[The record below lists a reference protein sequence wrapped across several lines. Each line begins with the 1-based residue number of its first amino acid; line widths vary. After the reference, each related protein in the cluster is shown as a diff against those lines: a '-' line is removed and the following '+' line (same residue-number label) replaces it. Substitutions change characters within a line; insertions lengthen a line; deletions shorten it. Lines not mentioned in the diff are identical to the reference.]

1 MQNKPYPLYD
11 IKYVPDIRTL
21 IIERAE
27 QEPKAICFQYMEKGR
42 VISKTFAD
50 VKNDVA
56 ALCNELISKEYNN
69 SNIAIIGSNSYE
81 WLIAYFAIVCSGNI
95 AVPIDSQLSSDTL
108 IELLSEANCKAAF
121 TTDLIRR
128 KISENVNLP
137 LFSLSSVF
145 ELSARKSDDLL
156 ANNEIIPDN
165 PSTIF
170 FTSGTT
176 GKKKAVILSHKNI
189 ATDIFASCR
198 NFRLSGDTLSI
209 LPYHHSFGLIAAV
222 LMVMNYGKKIFISH
236 GQRCLRQEFL
246 IAKPQTVF
254 AVPLYAEAFY
264 KLILQAEKQ
273 GKTAQQIFGGK
284 LEYFICGGAPFHE
297 FYYNEYKSRGIL
309 ILNGYGITECSPV
322 VAVNRNEYQKVGSVG
337 QILECC
343 SVKVDIDGEIL
354 ITGDNVMI
362 NYFTD
367 EDETVFRDGYFCTG
381 DLGYIDDENYLYI
394 TGRKKNLIIL
404 SNGENVSP
412 EEIEMQLMDDRAIAE
427 VVVYS
432 DNGHLVSE
440 IYPDSNYLQNVN
452 YFNELIAKY
461 NLGKPMYYQISELR
475 LRSEPFRKN
484 ASGKIIRKGI
494 GVL

>member
-1 MQNKPYPLYD
+1 M
-11 IKYVPDIRTL
+11 
-21 IIERAE
+21 
-27 QEPKAICFQYMEKGR
+27 
-42 VISKTFAD
+42 
-50 VKNDVA
+50 
-56 ALCNELISKEYNN
+56 
-69 SNIAIIGSNSYE
+69 
-81 WLIAYFAIVCSGNI
+81 
-95 AVPIDSQLSSDTL
+95 
-108 IELLSEANCKAAF
+108 
-121 TTDLIRR
+121 
-128 KISENVNLP
+128 
-137 LFSLSSVF
+137 
-145 ELSARKSDDLL
+145 
-156 ANNEIIPDN
+156 
-165 PSTIF
+165 
-170 FTSGTT
+170 
-176 GKKKAVILSHKNI
+176 
-189 ATDIFASCR
+189 
-198 NFRLSGDTLSI
+198 
-209 LPYHHSFGLIAAV
+209 
-222 LMVMNYGKKIFISH
+222 
-236 GQRCLRQEFL
+236 
-246 IAKPQTVF
+246 
-254 AVPLYAEAFY
+254 
-264 KLILQAEKQ
+264 
-273 GKTAQQIFGGK
+273 
-284 LEYFICGGAPFHE
+284 
-297 FYYNEYKSRGIL
+297 
-309 ILNGYGITECSPV
+309 NGYDITECSPV
-322 VAVNRNEYQKVGSVG
+322 VAVNRNEYQKVGIVG